1 MSTIEDMWLD
11 FVRSNTHEYRCPC
24 LLKGTCVVPLER
36 YSFGADPITGEAL
49 FAYGTLVPKKYATR
63 DELTFMLGHEPS
75 IVAIGSADFITRWR
89 RSSIDAQREAEACLE
104 KIAEINEDD
113 RENEKVHR
121 KRLGLLTQV
130 DVLMSRI
137 EEVRSHPK
145 WDCLSSAEQSSIE
158 QIRRHDFRWS
168 SLESIRT
175 WLKSTQS
182 TVSRLQN
189 RLKEIPESTPAE
201 SVSDPLDPLKALADR
216 WGAKFS

>member
-1 MSTIEDMWLD
+1 MSNIENLWLD
-11 FVRSNTHEYRCPC
+11 FVRSNTQEYYYPC
-24 LLKGTCVVPLER
+24 LLRGTCVVPLER
-36 YSFGADPITGEAL
+36 YEFGTDQRTGEAL

-63 DELTFMLGHEPS
+63 DELTWMLGHEPS

-104 KIAEINEDD
+104 KITEINKED
-113 RENEKVHR
+113 RKNEKIRR
-121 KRLGLLTQV
+121 KRIGLLTQV
-130 DVLMSRI
+130 DSLMGRI
-137 EEVRSHPK
+137 EEMRSHSK
-145 WDCLSSAEQSSIE
+145 WGFLSSSEQSSIE
-158 QIRRHDFRWS
+158 QIRQHDFRWS